1 MPILIGPTYE
11 ENVWSRH
18 PFWGRYKEVKGITL
32 AVKSGVVTEFT
43 YPWQGDL
50 WPGGDTTPDWDH
62 IYQGGQ
68 TIHISAGEAAV
79 LTAAGYGAYI
89 HPD

>member
-1 MPILIGPTYE
+1 MPVLIGPTYE

-32 AVKSGVVTEFT
+32 LVKGSVVTEVT

-50 WPGGDTTPDWDH
+50 QNTDNVYDH
-62 IYQGGQ
+62 IYTGGQ
-68 TIHISAGEAAV
+68 TISISAAEAAV
-79 LTAAGYGAYI
+79 LTAAGYGAYV